1 METYLFQCHISLE
14 YVILLF
20 LQEGVLTQSIFEL
33 KETCCWSVFNDY
45 GLMTNTLVLPHLR
58 VIGTHCYLVRVDV
71 VASGAV
77 SIAAEAGPI
86 FPGAR
91 QIVVDVV
98 EGPL

>member
-1 METYLFQCHISLE
+1 MSYFIR
-14 YVILLF
+14 VFDII
-20 LQEGVLTQSIFEL
+20 IFTRRCSDPVYIRA
-33 KETCCWSVFNDY
+33 KENCCWSVFNDY
-45 GLMTNTLVLPHLR
+45 GLMTNTLVLPYLR
-58 VIGTHCYLVRVDV
+58 VIGTHCYLVRVNV